1 MSVNVCFLL
10 GNLGKD
16 PEVVSTASGTKVA
29 NFSLATSETFTKDG
43 QKHTTTEWH
52 RVVLFNKLA
61 EVAGNYL
68 RKGSKCHIEGKIQ
81 TKKWQDAT
89 GNDRY
94 TTQILGLKLQLLDP
108 KGEVSPTPST
118 TKDQE
123 YFDDDIPF

>member
-16 PEVVSTASGTKVA
+16 PELVTTASGTQVC

-43 QKHTTTEWH
+43 KKTTTTEWH

-81 TKKWQDAT
+81 TKKWQDAN

-94 TTQILGLKLQLLDP
+94 TTQILGLKLQLLDQR
-108 KGEVSPTPST
+108 GEVSPTPST
-118 TKDQE
+118 NKDQE
-123 YFDDDIPF
+123 YFNDDIPF

>member
-16 PEVVSTASGTKVA
+16 PEVVTTASGTQVC

-43 QKHTTTEWH
+43 QKQTITEWH

-108 KGEVSPTPST
+108 KGEASPTPST
-118 TKDQE
+118 KKDQE